1 MGCFLPPNRNK
12 TPHIKQKT
20 CIEPKHYIFLVQSGG
35 SWKNKKGK
43 REEKEEKKR
52 RKNKEGRFWPATE
65 RESWERDGHNEARER
80 ERRRRRPMGH
90 SVLAV
95 GLAVTHGHHLWCR
108 HSPALGYKSSKG

>member
-35 SWKNKKGK
+35 SWKNKEGEER
-43 REEKEEKKR
+43 RER
-52 RKNKEGRFWPATE
+52 REGRTKKEDSGLPPKE
-65 RESWERDGHNEARER
+65 RAGRGMDTMRRER

-95 GLAVTHGHHLWCR
+95 GLAVTHGHHLRCR
-108 HSPALGYKSSKG
+108 HSPALG